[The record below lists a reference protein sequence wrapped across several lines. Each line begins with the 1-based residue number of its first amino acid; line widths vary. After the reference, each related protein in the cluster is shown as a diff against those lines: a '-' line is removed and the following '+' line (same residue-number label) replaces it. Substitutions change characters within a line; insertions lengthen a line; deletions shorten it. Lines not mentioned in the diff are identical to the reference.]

1 MDVQGIRKEFPLLD
15 TKINGNPLVYL
26 DNAATTQKPRVV
38 TDALLD
44 YYRTLNSNIHR
55 GVHHLSQQATDAF
68 EESREYVRLF
78 MNAAKHEEI
87 IFTKGTTEAINL
99 VANGFA
105 RAFLKKGDRV
115 LVTVSDHH
123 SDFVPWQQACLQSG
137 AEFDIMPVER
147 DGTLDLA
154 LLEEKLALKPK
165 LVAFPHISN
174 GLGLENPASK
184 ITAMAHAQGAAVLVD
199 GAQGIAHCRV
209 DVRDIGCDFYCWSA
223 HKIYGPT
230 GIGVLYGRQE
240 WLDKLPPYQ
249 FGGEMIEEV
258 DLQQT
263 TFAALPFKFEAG
275 TPPIAEAITLKN
287 ALEFVE
293 SIGFDALREHEAQLT
308 GLAIDG
314 LRRIDGTEIYG
325 KEEGHSGVVS
335 FNIEGAYHYDIGV
348 ILDQLGIAV
357 RTGHHCAQPLM
368 KHLGIPGCV
377 RASFA
382 IYNTQEEV
390 ERLLSGVKKAAE
402 MLR

>member
-68 EESREYVRLF
+68 EESRECVRRF

-105 RAFLKKGDRV
+105 RAFLKKGERV
-115 LVTVSDHH
+115 LVTVADHH

-147 DGTLDLA
+147 DGSLDLA

-174 GLGLENPASK
+174 VLGLENPAQK

-209 DVRDIGCDFYCWSA
+209 DVRAIDCDFYCWSA
-223 HKIYGPT
+223 HKIYGST
-230 GIGVLYGRQE
+230 GIGVLYGKQE
-240 WLDKLPPYQ
+240 WLEKLPPYQ

-263 TFAALPFKFEAG
+263 SFAALPFKFEAG
-275 TPPIAEAITLKN
+275 TPPIAEAVTLKN
-287 ALEFVE
+287 TLEFVE
-293 SIGFDALREHEAQLT
+293 NIGFDALREHEARLT
-308 GLAIDG
+308 GLAIEG
-314 LRRIDGTEIYG
+314 LRRIEGMEIYG

-382 IYNTQEEV
+382 VYNTQEEV
-390 ERLLSGVKKAAE
+390 ERLLAGVAKAAA

>member
-1 MDVQGIRKEFPLLD
+1 MDVQSIRKEFPLLD

-44 YYRTLNSNIHR
+44 YYRTINSNIHR

-68 EESREYVRLF
+68 EESRECVRRF
-78 MNAAKHEEI
+78 MNAAHHEEI

-105 RAFLKKGDRV
+105 RRFLKKGDRV
-115 LVTVSDHH
+115 LMTVSDHH
-123 SDFVPWQQACLQSG
+123 SNFVTWQQACLQSG
-137 AEFDIMPVER
+137 AVFDILPVAQ

-174 GLGLENPASK
+174 VIGLENPAK
-184 ITAMAHAQGAAVLVD
+184 TITAMAHAQGVAVLVD

-209 DVRDIGCDFYCWSA
+209 DVNDIGCDFYSWSA
-223 HKIYGPT
+223 HKIYGST
-230 GIGVLYGRQE
+230 GIGVLYGKKE

-263 TFAALPFKFEAG
+263 SFAALPFKFEAG
-275 TPPIAEAITLKN
+275 TPPIAEAVTLKSS
-287 ALEFVE
+287 LEFVE
-293 SIGFDALREHEAQLT
+293 CIGFEALREHEARLT

-314 LRRIDGTEIYG
+314 LRRIDGMEIYG
-325 KEEGHSGVVS
+325 REEGHSGVVS

-368 KHLGIPGCV
+368 KHWGIPGCV

-382 IYNTQEEV
+382 VYNTEEEV
-390 ERLLSGVKKAAE
+390 ERLLAGVRKAAE

>member
-68 EESREYVRLF
+68 EESRECVRRF

-105 RAFLKKGDRV
+105 RAFLKKGERV

-147 DGTLDLA
+147 DGSLDLA

-174 GLGLENPASK
+174 VLGLENPAQK

-209 DVRDIGCDFYCWSA
+209 DVRAIDCDFYCWSA
-223 HKIYGPT
+223 HKIYGST
-230 GIGVLYGRQE
+230 GIGVLYGKQE
-240 WLDKLPPYQ
+240 WLEKLPPYQ

-263 TFAALPFKFEAG
+263 SFAALPFKFEAG

-287 ALEFVE
+287 AIEFVE
-293 SIGFDALREHEAQLT
+293 NIGFDALRKHEARLT
-308 GLAIDG
+308 SLAIEG
-314 LRRIDGTEIYG
+314 LRRIEGMEIYG

-382 IYNTQEEV
+382 VYNTQEEV
-390 ERLLSGVKKAAE
+390 ERLLAGVAKAAA

>member
-1 MDVQGIRKEFPLLD
+1 MDVQSIRKEFPLLD

-44 YYRTLNSNIHR
+44 YYRTINSNIHR

-68 EESREYVRLF
+68 EESRECVRRF
-78 MNAAKHEEI
+78 MNAAHREEI

-105 RAFLKKGDRV
+105 HRFLKKGDRV
-115 LVTVSDHH
+115 LVTLSDHH
-123 SDFVPWQQACLQSG
+123 SSFVTWQQACLQSG
-137 AEFDIMPVER
+137 AVFDILPVAQ

-174 GLGLENPASK
+174 VIGLENPAK
-184 ITAMAHAQGAAVLVD
+184 TITAMAHAQGAAVLVD

-209 DVRDIGCDFYCWSA
+209 DVNDIGCDFYSWSA
-223 HKIYGPT
+223 HKIYGST
-230 GIGVLYGRQE
+230 GIGVLYGKKE

-263 TFAALPFKFEAG
+263 SFAALPFKFEAG
-275 TPPIAEAITLKN
+275 TPPIAEAVTLKSS
-287 ALEFVE
+287 LEFVE
-293 SIGFDALREHEAQLT
+293 GIGFEALREHEARLT
-308 GLAIDG
+308 SLAIDG
-314 LRRIDGTEIYG
+314 LHRIDGMEIYG
-325 KEEGHSGVVS
+325 REEGHSGVVS

-368 KHLGIPGCV
+368 KHWGIPGCV

-382 IYNTQEEV
+382 VYNTEEEV
-390 ERLLSGVKKAAE
+390 ECLLAGVRKAAE

>member
-1 MDVQGIRKEFPLLD
+1 MD

-68 EESREYVRLF
+68 EESRECVRRF

-105 RAFLKKGDRV
+105 RAFLKKGERV
-115 LVTVSDHH
+115 LVTVADHH

-147 DGTLDLA
+147 DGSLDLA

-174 GLGLENPASK
+174 VLGLENPAQK

-209 DVRDIGCDFYCWSA
+209 DVRAIDCDFYCWSA
-223 HKIYGPT
+223 HKIYGST
-230 GIGVLYGRQE
+230 GIGVLYGKQE
-240 WLDKLPPYQ
+240 WLEKLPPYQ

-263 TFAALPFKFEAG
+263 SFAALPFKFEAG
-275 TPPIAEAITLKN
+275 TPPIAEAVTLKN
-287 ALEFVE
+287 TLEFVE
-293 SIGFDALREHEAQLT
+293 NIGFDALREHEARLT
-308 GLAIDG
+308 GLAIEG
-314 LRRIDGTEIYG
+314 LRRIEGMEIYG

-382 IYNTQEEV
+382 VYNTQEEV
-390 ERLLSGVKKAAE
+390 ERLLAGVAKAAA

>member
-15 TKINGNPLVYL
+15 TKINGDPLVYL

-68 EESREYVRLF
+68 EESRECVRRF

-105 RAFLKKGDRV
+105 RAFLKKGERV

-147 DGTLDLA
+147 DGSLDLA

-174 GLGLENPASK
+174 VLGLENPAQK

-209 DVRDIGCDFYCWSA
+209 DVRAIDCDFYCWSA
-223 HKIYGPT
+223 HKIYGST
-230 GIGVLYGRQE
+230 GIGVLYGKQE
-240 WLDKLPPYQ
+240 WLEKLPPYQ

-263 TFAALPFKFEAG
+263 SFAALPFKFEAG
-275 TPPIAEAITLKN
+275 TPPIAEAVTLKN
-287 ALEFVE
+287 TLEFVE
-293 SIGFDALREHEAQLT
+293 NIGFDALREHEAQLT
-308 GLAIDG
+308 GLAIEG
-314 LRRIDGTEIYG
+314 LRRIEGMEIYG

-382 IYNTQEEV
+382 VYNTQEEV
-390 ERLLSGVKKAAE
+390 ERLLAGVAKAAA

>member
-55 GVHHLSQQATDAF
+55 GVHYLSQQATDAF
-68 EESREYVRLF
+68 EESRECVRRF

-105 RAFLKKGDRV
+105 RAFLKKGERV

-147 DGTLDLA
+147 DGSLDLA

-174 GLGLENPASK
+174 VLGLENPAQK

-209 DVRDIGCDFYCWSA
+209 DVRAIDCDFYCWSA
-223 HKIYGPT
+223 HKIYGST
-230 GIGVLYGRQE
+230 GIGVLYGKQE
-240 WLDKLPPYQ
+240 WLEKLPPYQ

-263 TFAALPFKFEAG
+263 SFAALPFKFEAG

-287 ALEFVE
+287 AIEFVE
-293 SIGFDALREHEAQLT
+293 NIGFDALRKHEARLT
-308 GLAIDG
+308 SLAIEG
-314 LRRIDGTEIYG
+314 LRRIEGMEIYG

-382 IYNTQEEV
+382 VYNTQEEV
-390 ERLLSGVKKAAE
+390 ERLLAGVAKAAE

>member
-1 MDVQGIRKEFPLLD
+1 MDVQSIRKEFPLLD

-44 YYRTLNSNIHR
+44 YYRTINSNIHR

-68 EESREYVRLF
+68 EESRECVRRF
-78 MNAAKHEEI
+78 MNAAHHEEI

-105 RAFLKKGDRV
+105 RRFLKKGDRV

-123 SDFVPWQQACLQSG
+123 SNFVTWQQACLQSG
-137 AEFDIMPVER
+137 AVFDILPVAQ

-174 GLGLENPASK
+174 VIGLENPAK
-184 ITAMAHAQGAAVLVD
+184 TITAMAHAQGAAVLVD

-209 DVRDIGCDFYCWSA
+209 DVNDIGCDFYSWSA
-223 HKIYGPT
+223 HKIYGST
-230 GIGVLYGRQE
+230 GIGVLYGKKE

-263 TFAALPFKFEAG
+263 SFAALPFKFEAG
-275 TPPIAEAITLKN
+275 TPPIAEAVTLKS

-293 SIGFDALREHEAQLT
+293 GIGFEALREHEARLT

-314 LRRIDGTEIYG
+314 LHRIDGMEIYG
-325 KEEGHSGVVS
+325 REEGHSGVVS

-368 KHLGIPGCV
+368 KHWGIPGCV

-382 IYNTQEEV
+382 VYNTEEEV
-390 ERLLSGVKKAAE
+390 ERLLAGVRKAAG

>member
-1 MDVQGIRKEFPLLD
+1 MDIQGIRKEFPLLD

-68 EESREYVRLF
+68 EESRECVRRF

-174 GLGLENPASK
+174 VLGLENPASK

-263 TFAALPFKFEAG
+263 SFAALPFKFEAG

-390 ERLLSGVKKAAE
+390 ERLLSGVRKAAE

>member
-1 MDVQGIRKEFPLLD
+1 MDVQSIRKEFPLLD

-44 YYRTLNSNIHR
+44 YYRTINSNIHR

-68 EESREYVRLF
+68 EESRECVRRF
-78 MNAAKHEEI
+78 MNAAHREEI

-105 RAFLKKGDRV
+105 RRFLKKGDRV
-115 LVTVSDHH
+115 LVKVSDHH
-123 SDFVPWQQACLQSG
+123 SNFVTWQQACLQSG
-137 AEFDIMPVER
+137 AVFDILPVAQ

-174 GLGLENPASK
+174 VIGLENPAK
-184 ITAMAHAQGAAVLVD
+184 TITAMAHAQGAAVLVD

-209 DVRDIGCDFYCWSA
+209 DVNDIGCDFYSWSA
-223 HKIYGPT
+223 HKIYGST
-230 GIGVLYGRQE
+230 GIGVLYGKKE

-263 TFAALPFKFEAG
+263 SFAALPFKFEAG
-275 TPPIAEAITLKN
+275 TPPIAEAVTLKSS
-287 ALEFVE
+287 LEFVE
-293 SIGFDALREHEAQLT
+293 GIGFEALREHEARLT

-314 LRRIDGTEIYG
+314 LHRIDGMEIYG
-325 KEEGHSGVVS
+325 REEGHSGVVS

-368 KHLGIPGCV
+368 KHWGIPGCV

-382 IYNTQEEV
+382 VYNTEEEV
-390 ERLLSGVKKAAE
+390 ERLLAGVRKAAE